1 MPHPKAIGDRSAL
14 AIILGL
20 TETGREV
27 FLPFGENSR
36 TDLVIADSAGL
47 ARVQCKTGRLRS
59 GVIRFKVCSSY
70 AHHSNPASVA
80 RPYIDEVD
88 FFAVYC
94 PETTGIYLIP
104 SEAIPLRWQGA
115 LRVSEPLNGQRRGI
129 RLAADYKVAR
139 VAVSKAELAESAD
152 V

>member
-1 MPHPKAIGDRSAL
+1 MPHPKAIGDRSTL

-36 TDLVIADSAGL
+36 TDLVIADLAGL

-70 AHHSNPASVA
+70 AHHSNPASLA
-80 RPYIDEVD
+80 RPYLDEVE
-88 FFAVYC
+88 FFAIYC
-94 PETTGIYLIP
+94 PETTGVYLIP
-104 SEAIPLRWQGA
+104 IDDIQLRWQGA
-115 LRVSEPLNGQRRGI
+115 LRVSAPLNGQRRGI
-129 RLAADYKVAR
+129 RLAADYEVAR
-139 VAVSKAELAESAD
+139 VAVSTAGLAASAGA
-152 V
+152 